1 MQINLSTVTPM
12 MHNLLNFL
20 SVPHSGGQDLLFFLS
35 ILYESH
41 LSLEILILKYK
52 YMENLQESSLHCD
65 YFLKSFTLNRVFSV

>member
-1 MQINLSTVTPM
+1 MQINLSTVTAM
-12 MHNLLNFL
+12 MHNLRNFL
-20 SVPHSGGQDLLFFLS
+20 SVPHSGGQDFFFLS